1 MKEKTKE
8 NIHKLGWVAAAA
20 IVVCTFWWLWDQSQE
35 EPVEYALCKVDP
47 RDIEESIT
55 AMGHLEARE
64 EIMVRP
70 QATGTIAEMLVKA
83 GDKVSKGQPIARI
96 SVTPNTAG
104 VSEAK
109 NRWEI
114 AQLQRDEAKREYLRI
129 KSLYEKKAV
138 ARQDYEKAE
147 SAYRQAETEVRG
159 AADAMRVMKTGE
171 SVATANATIVR
182 SPISGTVIDLPV
194 KAGDAVVAISEYS
207 EGTTV
212 AIVASMDEIVFKGHV
227 DETEVENIRAG
238 MPVSIIVGAKKG
250 ETIKAS
256 LEYISTKS
264 TERNGTTLFEVKA
277 RASLPEGMSIR
288 SGYSANAKIVTN
300 THRGVLSV
308 DEAAV
313 EFDDATGKAFVWI
326 LTSAP
331 EDKTK
336 QEFKRT
342 PVELGSSDG
351 LYVELT
357 SGAKR
362 GDLLRGLAK

>member
-35 EPVEYALCKVDP
+35 EPVEYALCKVEP

-138 ARQDYEKAE
+138 ARQD
-147 SAYRQAETEVRG
+147 
-159 AADAMRVMKTGE
+159 
-171 SVATANATIVR
+171 
-182 SPISGTVIDLPV
+182 
-194 KAGDAVVAISEYS
+194 
-207 EGTTV
+207 
-212 AIVASMDEIVFKGHV
+212 
-227 DETEVENIRAG
+227 
-238 MPVSIIVGAKKG
+238 
-250 ETIKAS
+250 
-256 LEYISTKS
+256 
-264 TERNGTTLFEVKA
+264 
-277 RASLPEGMSIR
+277 
-288 SGYSANAKIVTN
+288 
-300 THRGVLSV
+300 
-308 DEAAV
+308 
-313 EFDDATGKAFVWI
+313 
-326 LTSAP
+326 
-331 EDKTK
+331 
-336 QEFKRT
+336 
-342 PVELGSSDG
+342 
-351 LYVELT
+351 
-357 SGAKR
+357 
-362 GDLLRGLAK
+362 